1 MRKAIIGGV
10 LVVALA
16 LAGFAKEKIEKDSLE
31 KRVAVLELEVSAL
44 NDGGGVEKRVA
55 VLELQVSAL
64 NDGVAADI
72 GVLDDRT
79 INLHERLMILES
91 GPVRLKAGL

>member
-1 MRKAIIGGV
+1 MRKVLIGCV
-10 LVVALA
+10 LVIALA
-16 LAGFAKEKIEKDSLE
+16 LAGLAKEK
-31 KRVAVLELEVSAL
+31 
-44 NDGGGVEKRVA
+44 VEKVTLEQRVVA
-55 VLELQVSAL
+55 LELQISVLSE
-64 NDGVAADI
+64 GVAADI